1 MSRRDDDGVEID
13 LPFLHFYAG
22 GRGVHIGGRGGDE
35 GGRHGDE
42 EVIDMEMD
50 EAGEYRRVRKRVRR
64 RLRFFRHAFTFVA
77 LNGIFVLLDWGTGG
91 SGSGINWSQW
101 VALIWGAFLGWE
113 FISNFV
119 APHLWGRDV
128 EERLI
133 QREMRRRRDG

>member
-22 GRGVHIGGRGGDE
+22 GRGVHIGGRHGG
-35 GGRHGDE
+35 E
-42 EVIDMEMD
+42 EIIDMEMD
-50 EAGEYRRVRKRVRR
+50 EQGEYRQVRQRVRR

-101 VALIWGAFLGWE
+101 VAGSWGVFLGWE
-113 FISNFV
+113 FISIFV
-119 APHLWGRDV
+119 APHLWGKDM

-133 QREMRRRRDG
+133 QRELRRRRGG

>member
-22 GRGVHIGGRGGDE
+22 SRGVHIGGRHD
-35 GGRHGDE
+35 DE

-50 EAGEYRRVRKRVRR
+50 EAGEYRQVRKRVRR

-113 FISNFV
+113 FISIFV
-119 APHLWGRDV
+119 APYLWGKDM

-133 QREMRRRRDG
+133 QRELRRRRGG

>member
-22 GRGVHIGGRGGDE
+22 NRGVHI

-50 EAGEYRRVRKRVRR
+50 EQGEYRQVRQRVRR

-77 LNGIFVLLDWGTGG
+77 LNGVFVLLDWGTGG

-101 VALIWGAFLGWE
+101 VALTWGEVLGWE
-113 FISNFV
+113 YLSNFP
-119 APHLWGRDV
+119 APYLCGRDV

-133 QREMRRRRDG
+133 QRELRRRRGG

>member
-22 GRGVHIGGRGGDE
+22 GRGVHIGGR
-35 GGRHGDE
+35 HGDE
-42 EVIDMEMD
+42 EIIDMEMD
-50 EAGEYRRVRKRVRR
+50 EQGEYRQVRQRVRR

-101 VALIWGAFLGWE
+101 VAGSWGVFLGWE
-113 FISNFV
+113 FISIFV
-119 APHLWGRDV
+119 APHLWGKDM

-133 QREMRRRRDG
+133 QRELRRRRGG

>member
-22 GRGVHIGGRGGDE
+22 GRGVHIGGR
-35 GGRHGDE
+35 HGE
-42 EVIDMEMD
+42 EEIIDMEMD
-50 EAGEYRRVRKRVRR
+50 EQGEYRQVRQRVRR

-77 LNGIFVLLDWGTGG
+77 LNGTFVLLDWGTGG

-101 VALIWGAFLGWE
+101 VAGIWGVFLGWE
-113 FISNFV
+113 FISIFV
-119 APHLWGRDV
+119 APHLWGKDM

-133 QREMRRRRDG
+133 QRELRRRRGG

>member
-22 GRGVHIGGRGGDE
+22 GRGVHIGGR
-35 GGRHGDE
+35 HGDE
-42 EVIDMEMD
+42 EIIDMEMD
-50 EAGEYRRVRKRVRR
+50 EQGEYRQVRQRVRR

-77 LNGIFVLLDWGTGG
+77 LNGIFVLLDWGTVG

-101 VALIWGAFLGWE
+101 VAGIWGVFLGWE
-113 FISNFV
+113 FISIFV
-119 APHLWGRDV
+119 APHLWGRDM

-133 QREMRRRRDG
+133 QRELRRRRGD

>member
-1 MSRRDDDGVEID
+1 MRQRLLRLFRR
-13 LPFLHFYAG
+13 
-22 GRGVHIGGRGGDE
+22 GRF
-35 GGRHGDE
+35 
-42 EVIDMEMD
+42 
-50 EAGEYRRVRKRVRR
+50 AR
-64 RLRFFRHAFTFVA
+64 RLAWLSGGTLLGHLILLITMPLLTRLFTPEEFGLFGVLMA

-101 VALIWGAFLGWE
+101 VALIWGVFLGWE

-119 APHLWGRDV
+119 APHLWGRDM

>member
-13 LPFLHFYAG
+13 LPFMHFYAG
-22 GRGVHIGGRGGDE
+22 GRGVYIGGRP
-35 GGRHGDE
+35 GDE
-42 EVIDMEMD
+42 EIIDMEMD
-50 EAGEYRRVRKRVRR
+50 EQGEYRQVRQRVRR

-101 VALIWGAFLGWE
+101 VAGSWGVFLGWE

-119 APHLWGRDV
+119 APHLWGRDM

-133 QREMRRRRDG
+133 QREMRRRRGG

>member
-1 MSRRDDDGVEID
+1 MSRRDDDGFEIG
-13 LPFLHFYAG
+13 LPFLHFCAG
-22 GRGVHIGGRGGDE
+22 GRGVHIGGRD
-35 GGRHGDE
+35 GDE

-50 EAGEYRRVRKRVRR
+50 EAGEYRQVRKRVRR

-91 SGSGINWSQW
+91 SGNGISWSLW
-101 VALIWGAFLGWE
+101 VAGIWGAFLGWE

-119 APHLWGRDV
+119 APHLWGRDM

>member
-1 MSRRDDDGVEID
+1 MSRRDADGVEID
-13 LPFLHFYAG
+13 LPFLHFYAS
-22 GRGVHIGGRGGDE
+22 GRGVHIGGR
-35 GGRHGDE
+35 HGDG

-50 EAGEYRRVRKRVRR
+50 EAGEYRQVRKRVRR

-91 SGSGINWSQW
+91 AGSGINWSQW

-113 FISNFV
+113 FVSNFV
-119 APHLWGRDV
+119 APYLWGRDV

-133 QREMRRRRDG
+133 QRELRRRRGG

>member
-1 MSRRDDDGVEID
+1 MSRRDDDGV

-22 GRGVHIGGRGGDE
+22 GRGVHV
-35 GGRHGDE
+35 GGRHGDSGDG

-50 EAGEYRRVRKRVRR
+50 EAGEYRQVRKRVRR

-101 VALIWGAFLGWE
+101 VAGSWGVFLGWE
-113 FISNFV
+113 FISIFV
-119 APHLWGRDV
+119 APHLWGKDM

-133 QREMRRRRDG
+133 QRELRRRRGG

>member
-1 MSRRDDDGVEID
+1 MSRRDDEGVEID
-13 LPFLHFYAG
+13 LPFLHVYAG
-22 GRGVHIGGRGGDE
+22 NRGVHI

-50 EAGEYRRVRKRVRR
+50 EAGEYRQVRQRVRR

-113 FISNFV
+113 FISIFV
-119 APHLWGRDV
+119 APYLWGRDM

-133 QREMRRRRDG
+133 QRELRRRRGG

>member
-22 GRGVHIGGRGGDE
+22 NRGVHI

-50 EAGEYRRVRKRVRR
+50 EAGEYRQVRQRVRR

-91 SGSGINWSQW
+91 SGSGISWSLW
-101 VALIWGAFLGWE
+101 VAGIWGAFLGWE

-119 APHLWGRDV
+119 APHLWGKDM

-133 QREMRRRRDG
+133 ERELRRRRSG